1 MSKSL
6 TEALKRGARVL
17 ILAIVSYLGTTG
29 VLAGLVAWF
38 TGNSMDIKT
47 QAEVTTVLTTLLTIL
62 DSYLHE
68 SGVAEKGLTRF

>member
-17 ILAIVSYLGTTG
+17 LLAIVSYLGTAG
-29 VLAGLVAWF
+29 VIAGIVAWF
-38 TGNSMDIKT
+38 TGNKMDLAA
-47 QAEVTTVLTTLLTIL
+47 QAQVVTVLTTLLTIV